1 MILDKFSELMAR
13 NEVHARRKVLAG
25 IVMTTSPDLTQAK
38 VITVTTGTKCVNG
51 EYMSDS
57 GGVVND
63 SHAEII
69 ARRCLMEYFYS
80 QLELHQS
87 PCEYFFTFFFKRIFC
102 YCFCKHHITR
112 HARPINNVLLVLRTK
127 LVSTSGNFA
136 TFPSET

>member
-87 PCEYFFTFFFKRIFC
+87 PREFYLLFLFFFRF
-102 YCFCKHHITR
+102 FF
-112 HARPINNVLLVLRTK
+112 VLFLI
-127 LVSTSGNFA
+127 
-136 TFPSET
+136 

>member
-87 PCEYFFTFFFKRIFC
+87 PCKFFFLFFC
-102 YCFCKHHITR
+102 PKLSRTHLI
-112 HARPINNVLLVLRTK
+112 TK
-127 LVSTSGNFA
+127 LTA
-136 TFPSET
+136 

>member
-13 NEVHARRKVLAG
+13 NEVYARRKVLAG

-87 PCEYFFTFFFKRIFC
+87 QCEFYHFFFRFFFLLIFSLWGQSSPAKD
-102 YCFCKHHITR
+102 F
-112 HARPINNVLLVLRTK
+112 LVD
-127 LVSTSGNFA
+127 NF
-136 TFPSET
+136 SLNE